1 MRKHA
6 PVLFPVCRTA
16 LALLFAQVRSFSS
29 SSLLILIDSEL
40 FEDSLEDAS
49 PLSCC
54 EKIFTKFPLLLSG
67 IFVCIKVE
75 SIPHANGNSMQI
87 DMELIERTQK
97 SPTIR
102 QQKTDQKNFLTQI
115 HVLQHSW
122 KLSFHDSNICLITL
136 NNIKWLAD

>member
-67 IFVCIKVE
+67 IFVCIKAE
-75 SIPHANGNSMQI
+75 SIPYANSNSIQI
-87 DMELIERTQK
+87 DMELVERTEK
-97 SPTIR
+97 SPTMR
-102 QQKTDQKNFLTQI
+102 EQKSDQKSCSIQI

-122 KLSFHDSNICLITL
+122 KLSFHASNICLISL
-136 NNIKWLAD
+136 NSIKQLPD